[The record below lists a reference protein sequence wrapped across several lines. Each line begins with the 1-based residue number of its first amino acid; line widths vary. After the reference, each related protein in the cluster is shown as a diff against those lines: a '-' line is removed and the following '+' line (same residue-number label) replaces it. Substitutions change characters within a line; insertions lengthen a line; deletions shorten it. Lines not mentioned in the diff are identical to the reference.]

1 MGKKP
6 LILLT
11 GGSGMVGRNIL
22 ENPAAENYNFIYPK
36 SEELNLLDFSAVNR
50 YVSKVNPE
58 FIVHAAGQVGG
69 IQANIASPVD
79 FLINNLDMGRNILL
93 SARNAGVKKL
103 LNLASSCI
111 YPRLAPNPLSEEYIL
126 KGELEP
132 TNEGYALAKIF
143 TLRLSEY
150 INKEDETLIYKTFI
164 PCNLYGKYDNF
175 ETAHS
180 HLIPAIIH
188 KVHCAK
194 IKNDKTVEIW
204 GDGSARREFMY
215 VGDLAKAIFK
225 VFENFEKTPNLLN
238 IGTGIDYSINEYY
251 QTIADVI
258 GWSGDFTYNLKMP
271 VGMRQKLVSITRQS
285 KWGWKPETSLRS
297 GIKNSYD
304 YYLEINN

>member
-6 LILLT
+6 LIMLT

-22 ENPAAENYNFIYPK
+22 ESPEAENYNFIYPK
-36 SEELNLLDFSAVNR
+36 SDELNLLDFSAVNR
-50 YVSKVNPE
+50 YVSKFNPE

-103 LNLASSCI
+103 LNLASSCM

-132 TNEGYALAKIF
+132 TNEGYALAKIL

-204 GDGSARREFMY
+204 GDGNARREFMY
-215 VGDLAKAIFK
+215 AGDLAKAIFK
-225 VFENFEKTPNLLN
+225 AFENFEKTPNLLN
-238 IGTGIDYSINEYY
+238 IGTGIDYSIYEYY

-285 KWGWKPETSLRS
+285 KWGWQPETSLRA